1 MGKRLQKMDEV
12 PQPRLCHVKKWPN
25 FDGYGFNLLAEKNKP
40 GQFIGAV
47 DANSPAEAAGL
58 LQGDRI
64 VEVNG
69 VNVSQENH
77 KQVVQRIKA
86 IPDETKLLVV
96 DQKCEGYH
104 KANEIVIKGSLSY
117 VKYLSS
123 DSDPKKEIVD
133 GEQTD
138 ESHVEKASSDEDSSE
153 EDTDDEKRSNKSS
166 GVGDDSSIDREKS
179 NSKESGT
186 NTNQVIVA
194 NELPSKKME
203 SARSLSGLDLNMSA
217 KEMRER
223 IGSKKKKD
231 ARKENS
237 MDFMKKLQIVQSL

>member
-47 DANSPAEAAGL
+47 DTKSPAEAAGL

-86 IPDETKLLVV
+86 IPGETKLLVV
-96 DQKCEGYH
+96 DQKCDGYH
-104 KANEIVIKGSLSY
+104 KENEIVIKGSLSY
-117 VKYLSS
+117 VKHLSS
-123 DSDPKKEIVD
+123 DPKEETMD
-133 GEQTD
+133 GEQAD
-138 ESHVEKASSDEDSSE
+138 DSHVEKASSDEDSSE
-153 EDTDDEKRSNKSS
+153 EDIDDEKRSEKSS
-166 GVGDDSSIDREKS
+166 GGGEIHLLIEKIAIL
-179 NSKESGT
+179 KG
-186 NTNQVIVA
+186 V
-194 NELPSKKME
+194 EL
-203 SARSLSGLDLNMSA
+203 
-217 KEMRER
+217 
-223 IGSKKKKD
+223 I
-231 ARKENS
+231 
-237 MDFMKKLQIVQSL
+237 QIN